1 VISNPIEI
9 LIILFILGGISVVIW
24 LGWQGGAANPVST
37 GNLDERLNS
46 FRNQLTGVSSKVDD
60 IEDRVETI
68 EGHYAK
74 ASDIERLEK
83 QMRAQ
88 ARKIDKVIEDI
99 SAIRE
104 DAAERGALAKSTA
117 KQLDMIFKVVVE
129 KGMDA

>member
-9 LIILFILGGISVVIW
+9 LIILFIIGGISVVIW
-24 LGWQGGAANPVST
+24 LGWKGGAANPVST

-46 FRNQLTGVSSKVDD
+46 FDTELSGMRSQVDQ
-60 IEDRVETI
+60 IEGRVETI

-74 ASDIERLEK
+74 ASDIDRLEK
-83 QMRAQ
+83 RLRAHD
-88 ARKIDKVIEDI
+88 RKIDKVIEDI
-99 SAIRE
+99 AAIRE
-104 DAAERGALAKSTA
+104 EAAERGALAKSTA

>member
-1 VISNPIEI
+1 MISNPIEI

>member
-1 VISNPIEI
+1 MISNPIEI

-24 LGWQGGAANPVST
+24 LGWKGGAANPVST

-46 FRNQLTGVSSKVDD
+46 FKNQLTGVSSKVDD

-83 QMRAQ
+83 QLRAQ
-88 ARKIDKVIEDI
+88 ARKMDKVIEDI

>member
-9 LIILFILGGISVVIW
+9 LIIIFILAGISVVIW

-46 FRNQLTGVSSKVDD
+46 FKNQLSGVSHKVDD

-68 EGHYAK
+68 EGNYAK

-83 QMRAQ
+83 QLRAHT
-88 ARKIDKVIEDI
+88 RKMDKVIEDI
-99 SAIRE
+99 TTIRE

-117 KQLDMIFKVVVE
+117 KQLDLIYKTIVE
-129 KGMDA
+129 KGMS

>member
-1 VISNPIEI
+1 MISNPLEI
-9 LIILFILGGISVVIW
+9 LIIIFILAGISVVIW

-46 FRNQLTGVSSKVDD
+46 FKNQLTGVSTKVDD

-83 QMRAQ
+83 QLRAQ
-88 ARKIDKVIEDI
+88 ARKMDKVIEDI

>member
-1 VISNPIEI
+1 MISNPIEI
-9 LIILFILGGISVVIW
+9 LIILFIIGGISVVIW

-37 GNLDERLNS
+37 GNLDERLNL
-46 FRNQLTGVSSKVDD
+46 FKNQLTGVSTKVDD

-83 QMRAQ
+83 QLRAQ
-88 ARKIDKVIEDI
+88 ARKMDKVIEDI